1 MRAQGLFSDGDT
13 PSGPE
18 ATLPVWRPRR
28 LPVSTP
34 APDGLSRTVIEVGF
48 GPEEA
53 KLDVIIEGLNAAEQQ
68 VAIRA
73 FPGGQRFNV
82 VTRKAS

>member
-1 MRAQGLFSDGDT
+1 MRARSY
-13 PSGPE
+13 
-18 ATLPVWRPRR
+18 LPPGTQSPPPQPLAAWRPRR
-28 LPVSTP
+28 LPVTSGTP
-34 APDGLSRTVIEVGF
+34 GGLSRTVIEVGF

-68 VAIRA
+68 AAIKA

-82 VTRKAS
+82 LTRKAS